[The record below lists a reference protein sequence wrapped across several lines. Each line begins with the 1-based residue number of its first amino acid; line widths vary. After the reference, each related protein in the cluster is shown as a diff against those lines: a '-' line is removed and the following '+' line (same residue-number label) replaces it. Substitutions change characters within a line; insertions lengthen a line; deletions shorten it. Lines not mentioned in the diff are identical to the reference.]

1 MNPENEAELE
11 IARRIADG
19 ESVDLAELGQ
29 GNPDLARRLGKL
41 QSLAHAMQ
49 GSSTSGS
56 RWGHLQQ
63 LQLAGQGG
71 FGAVY
76 RAYDPTL
83 DRMVALKLRH
93 TDGAHG

>member
-56 RWGHLQQ
+56 RWTFASNCGSRRST
-63 LQLAGQGG
+63 AS
-71 FGAVY
+71 
-76 RAYDPTL
+76 RS
-83 DRMVALKLRH
+83 KLSS
-93 TDGAHG
+93 AS